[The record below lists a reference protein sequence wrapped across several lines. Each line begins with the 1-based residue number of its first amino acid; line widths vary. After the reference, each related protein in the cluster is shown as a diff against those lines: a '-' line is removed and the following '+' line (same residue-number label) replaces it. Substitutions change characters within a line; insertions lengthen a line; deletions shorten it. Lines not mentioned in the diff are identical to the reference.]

1 MWNLNF
7 ITRENLKQHIK
18 NTISTYEKT
27 LDGIDLSKFNSNIVD
42 PIKMVFDS
50 KVYRKDFEEVI
61 KDYIDSGF
69 VKVIDVRGKTNQQI
83 EKYNEFYHTIANNYD
98 YVAFFDIDEFL
109 YIDAPTIQEFVDSP
123 KFTSFNSIAINSE
136 KIKLLR
142 RLYFGI

>member
-61 KDYIDSGF
+61 GSLIERPPGKLKLVPDDDKRLEIKNSAEIDF
-69 VKVIDVRGKTNQQI
+69 KN
-83 EKYNEFYHTIANNYD
+83 
-98 YVAFFDIDEFL
+98 
-109 YIDAPTIQEFVDSP
+109 
-123 KFTSFNSIAINSE
+123 
-136 KIKLLR
+136 
-142 RLYFGI
+142 